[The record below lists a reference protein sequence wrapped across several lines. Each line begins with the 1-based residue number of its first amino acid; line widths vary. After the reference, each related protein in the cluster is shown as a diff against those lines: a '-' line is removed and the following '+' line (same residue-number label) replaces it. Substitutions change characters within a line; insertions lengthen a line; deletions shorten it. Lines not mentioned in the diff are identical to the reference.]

1 MVRAGEGL
9 VKRRQ
14 EGARASL
21 FATIHYEL
29 AQFHVESLIMVLPSF
44 SQVGARGGASAGA
57 GPPTPSL
64 LLASCSPLSLL
75 SICLLSWCC
84 SSPLPL
90 RSARE
95 VPGFDGVVVT
105 GWCGGETWR
114 ALESVGGRLLGSSSG
129 FLVSCGSGVSRLS
142 RPGVRRRWGSSRLFA
157 VAIFRRSFQPVTKFV
172 WIAGTQRR
180 LCKPPTSSVIAGA
193 QRRLCKPP
201 TSSMIA
207 GAQRRLCKPPTSS
220 VIAGAQR
227 RLCKPPTRRL
237 WECRDG
243 LLYAWRYTY
252 IHMRKCGAYMVVV
265 LCIESVV
272 CGLASYTSRSN
283 SPVTHP
289 SFSSLSGETN
299 KHE

>member
-9 VKRRQ
+9 MKRRQ

-21 FATIHYEL
+21 FATIYYEL

-44 SQVGARGGASAGA
+44 SQVGARGGTSAGA

-157 VAIFRRSFQPVTKFV
+157 
-172 WIAGTQRR
+172 
-180 LCKPPTSSVIAGA
+180 
-193 QRRLCKPP
+193 
-201 TSSMIA
+201 
-207 GAQRRLCKPPTSS
+207 
-220 VIAGAQR
+220 
-227 RLCKPPTRRL
+227 
-237 WECRDG
+237 G
-243 LLYAWRYTY
+243 LLLSLV
-252 IHMRKCGAYMVVV
+252 GAILEMV
-265 LCIESVV
+265 
-272 CGLASYTSRSN
+272 AS
-283 SPVTHP
+283 SP
-289 SFSSLSGETN
+289 
-299 KHE
+299 